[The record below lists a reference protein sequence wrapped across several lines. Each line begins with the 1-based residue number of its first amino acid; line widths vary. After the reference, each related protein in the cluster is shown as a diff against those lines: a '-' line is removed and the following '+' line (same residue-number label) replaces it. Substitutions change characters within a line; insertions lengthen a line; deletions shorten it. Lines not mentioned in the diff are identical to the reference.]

1 MDVQSR
7 EAREAGLRALEARDH
22 TRASLAARLARR
34 GLDEETC
41 LDAVEALARAGYV
54 DDERFAHGRAA
65 ALARRGAGNALIGA
79 DLERQGVPGELAE
92 AALAALE
99 PERLRAERVIAARG
113 RSPRTMRLL
122 AAKGFA
128 ADSLE
133 GLVAEG

>member
-1 MDVQSR
+1 MAAGSR

-34 GLDEETC
+34 GLDEASC
-41 LDAVEALARAGYV
+41 QDAVEALARAGYV

-65 ALARRGAGNALIGA
+65 ALTRRGAGDALIRA
-79 DLERQGVPGELAE
+79 DLERQGVPLDVAE

-99 PERLRAERVIAARG
+99 PERVRAERVVAARG
-113 RSPRTMRLL
+113 RTPRTLRLL
-122 AAKGFA
+122 AAKGFEE
-128 ADSLE
+128 DSLE